1 MARGGLPAD
10 RLAPSLENVAVAE
23 AEARAERGAAG
34 PTLPW
39 RDRILSRKPT
49 APAAKDS
56 SLSAHLVHVN
66 VLIHRRRPGAPAA
79 AVREKRSDEKKGVL
93 LNCRRQLKDRRR

>member
-23 AEARAERGAAG
+23 AEAQAERCAAG

-39 RDRILSRKPT
+39 RDEYSKE
-49 APAAKDS
+49 AY
-56 SLSAHLVHVN
+56 
-66 VLIHRRRPGAPAA
+66 GAGCQ
-79 AVREKRSDEKKGVL
+79 R
-93 LNCRRQLKDRRR
+93 